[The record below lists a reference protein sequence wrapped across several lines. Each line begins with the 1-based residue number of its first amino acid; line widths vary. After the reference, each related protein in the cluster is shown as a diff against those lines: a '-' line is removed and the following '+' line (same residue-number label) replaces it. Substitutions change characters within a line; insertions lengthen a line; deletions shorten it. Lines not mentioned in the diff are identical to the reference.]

1 MIRWAVWL
9 RRDRSILF
17 ILVAYLVLSLAYS
30 VINPLHEATDELR
43 HYRFVRYL
51 VENRRLPIQ
60 GEEAC
65 RSQSH
70 HPPLFYVLGAVAT
83 AWVQADHPLCY
94 TPTSNPFW
102 AYRYGDVG
110 VDNKTQY
117 LHGADEA
124 FPWRGD
130 ALAAHIVR
138 GLNVLIG
145 SVVVWLTWATG
156 RVLWPDHPWLAWGAA
171 AFLAFNP
178 MFLYMAGAINNDIIA
193 ACSGA
198 AITYAGVCLLHDPA
212 GLSRKWGIWL
222 GLALGFALMSK
233 FNMAA
238 AALLIEAAVS
248 WVAWR
253 NKQGHLW
260 LEVNL
265 LIVGVT
271 FLAAGW
277 WFMRNY
283 LVYGDPTG
291 FQEVTELWGMRNPV
305 ESFGVAWSE
314 WSSVWSSLWG
324 RFGFGQIPLPQIVYD
339 VLWVITLFAAAGLLI
354 ELIPFWLLGT
364 HPPRHEAPR
373 TLALSASEGTH
384 HISLLYLVLT
394 ILLFAAVV
402 FAYMLVS
409 PAGSMGRFFFPGLP
423 AFTLLLMFGLSRA
436 LAFLIFLVKRASN
449 RYRPLVT
456 AHWSLLTVYCSLVT
470 TTAMLVFALVAL
482 LGYLQPAYA
491 RPRTFTTAEPIP
503 NPSYA
508 QFDFFANLRGYE
520 LSQTVLHPGEPLDI
534 NLYWEVT
541 GQPPGNYLLFVH
553 LVNDLGLT
561 VAQRDTH
568 PGLGNFPSSQW
579 QVGDHFVDSVRIYL
593 PETAYAPDTV
603 TVQIG
608 LYVPDGYRLGITD
621 EAGQGIGDA
630 LTLGTL
636 QITSLHEVVPNPQVH
651 NFNNEIL
658 LYGYEYS
665 GRDLTPGAVLDVTL
679 YWEAL
684 RDDLPQYTV
693 QVRLVDNQGHEY
705 AHADSRPAQNQRPTT
720 LWQSGE
726 QVIDVHQLHIPQ
738 AVAPNSYQIHVSLL
752 DEISGLRQNR
762 VAADGHWI
770 DNHLLLSPL
779 RISKP

>member
-1 MIRWAVWL
+1 MIRLAARL
-9 RRDRSILF
+9 RSDRSISF
-17 ILVAYLVLSLAYS
+17 ILAAYFVLSLAYS
-30 VINPLHEATDELR
+30 VINPLYEATDELR

-51 VENRRLPIQ
+51 VENGRLPVQ

-83 AWVQADHPLCY
+83 AWIQADHPLCY
-94 TPTSNPFW
+94 TPTGNPFW

-117 LHGADEA
+117 LHGADET
-124 FPWRGD
+124 FPWHGD

-145 SVVVWLTWATG
+145 AMVVWLTWATG
-156 RVLWPDHPWLAWGAA
+156 RVLWPDEPWLARGAA
-171 AFLAFNP
+171 AFVAFNP

-198 AITYAGVCLLHDPA
+198 AITYTGVCLLHEPA

-238 AALLIEAAVS
+238 AAFLIEAAVS

-253 NKQGHLW
+253 NKQWRLW

-265 LIVGVT
+265 LIAGVT
-271 FLAAGW
+271 FLVAGW
-277 WFMRNY
+277 WFIRNY

-291 FQEVTELWGMRNPV
+291 FQEVTELWGMRNPA
-305 ESFGVAWSE
+305 ESFSVAWSE

-339 VLWVITLFAAAGLLI
+339 LLWALTLFAAAGLLI
-354 ELIPFWLLGT
+354 ELISFWLPKT
-364 HPPRHEAPR
+364 HPSQPDKPR
-373 TLALSASEGTH
+373 TLALSTAEGTH
-384 HISLLYLVLT
+384 HVSLLYLFFTV
-394 ILLFAAVV
+394 LLFAAVV

-423 AFTLLLMFGLSRA
+423 AFTLLLMFGLTRS
-436 LAFLIFLVKRASN
+436 LVWLNKLLYLLKN
-449 RYRPLVT
+449 RQTPTVNRQPLT
-456 AHWSLLTVYCSLVT
+456 AYCSLFT
-470 TTAMLVFALVAL
+470 TTAMVTFALVVL

-491 RPRTFTTAEPIP
+491 RPRTFTTTDPIP

-508 QFDFFANLRGYE
+508 QFDFLANLRGYE

-553 LVNDLGLT
+553 LVNDLGLM

-579 QVGDHFVDSVRIYL
+579 QVGDQFVDSIRIYL

-608 LYVPDGYRLGITD
+608 LYAPDDYRLGITD
-621 EAGQGIGDA
+621 EAGQGLGDA

-636 QITSLHEVVPNPQVH
+636 QITSPREVVPNPQAH

-693 QVRLVDNQGHEY
+693 QVRLVDERGHEY
-705 AHADSRPAQNQRPTT
+705 AYADSRPAQNQRPTT

-738 AVAPNSYQIHVSLL
+738 DVAPNSYQIHVSLL
-752 DEISGLRQNR
+752 DETSGLRQNR

-770 DNHLLLSPL
+770 DNQLLLSPL

>member
-1 MIRWAVWL
+1 MV
-9 RRDRSILF
+9 F
-17 ILVAYLVLSLAYS
+17 ILLAFLLLSFSYS
-30 VINPLHEATDELR
+30 IINPLHEATDELR

-51 VENRRLPIQ
+51 VENGRLPVQ

-70 HPPLFYVLGAVAT
+70 HPPLFYALGALAT
-83 AWVQADHPLCY
+83 AWIEADHPLCY
-94 TPTSNPFW
+94 TPPANPFW

-110 VDNKTQY
+110 VDNKAQY

-138 GLNVLIG
+138 GVNVLIG
-145 SVVVWLTWATG
+145 AVVVWLTWATG
-156 RVLWPDHPWLAWGAA
+156 RVLWPEERWLAWGAA

-198 AITYAGVCLLHDPA
+198 AITYAGVRLLHDRA
-212 GLSRKWGIWL
+212 GLSRKWGVWL
-222 GLALGFALMSK
+222 GLAFGFALMSK

-253 NKQGHLW
+253 NKQGRLW

-265 LIVGVT
+265 LIAGVT
-271 FLAAGW
+271 FLVAGW
-277 WFMRNY
+277 WFVRNY

-291 FQEVTELWGMRNPV
+291 FQEVTELWGMRDPAQ
-305 ESFGVAWSE
+305 SFGVAWSE

-324 RFGFGQIPLPQIVYD
+324 RFGFGQIPLPQWVYD
-339 VLWVITLFAAAGLLI
+339 GLWGMTLVAAAGILI
-354 ELIPFWLLGT
+354 ELLSPSS
-364 HPPRHEAPR
+364 R
-373 TLALSASEGTH
+373 TPALSTVAGTH
-384 HISLLYLVLT
+384 HASRTTSHISLSYLILT
-394 ILLFAAVV
+394 IVLFAAVV

-436 LAFLIFLVKRASN
+436 AAFLTTLLKRVN
-449 RYRPLVT
+449 RKTESLVT
-456 AHWSLLTVYCSLVT
+456 SHWSLLTAHCSLLT
-470 TTAMLVFALVAL
+470 TLTMFTFALIAL
-482 LGYLQPAYA
+482 FGYLQPAYA
-491 RPRTFTTAEPIP
+491 RPRAFTPTTPIP
-503 NPSYA
+503 NPTHA
-508 QFDFFANLRGYE
+508 QFDSFVNLRGYE
-520 LSQTVLHPGEPLDI
+520 LSQTTLHPGEPLDI
-534 NLYWEVT
+534 DLYWEVN
-541 GQPPGNYLLFVH
+541 GQPPGDYLLFVH
-553 LVNDLGLT
+553 LMNDLGLL

-579 QVGDHFVDSVRIYL
+579 QVGDRFVDTIRIYL
-593 PETAYAPDTV
+593 PETAYAPDTL
-603 TVQIG
+603 TLQIG
-608 LYVPDGYRLGITD
+608 LYAPVEGYRLGITD
-621 EAGQGIGDA
+621 AAGQGLGDA
-630 LTLGTL
+630 LALATLRVTP
-636 QITSLHEVVPNPQVH
+636 SRADVPNPQAH

-665 GRDLTPGAVLDVTL
+665 GRDLTPGDTLTVTL

-684 RDDLPQYTV
+684 RDDLPPYTV
-693 QVRLVDNQGHEY
+693 QVRLVDAQGREY
-705 AHADSRPAQNQRPTT
+705 ARADSRPMQNQLPTT
-720 LWQSGE
+720 TWERGQHIL
-726 QVIDVHQLHIPQ
+726 DVHQLLISQ
-738 AVAPNSYQIHVSLL
+738 AISPNSYQIHFSLL
-752 DEISGLRQNR
+752 DETSGLRQNR

-779 RISKP
+779 RISEQ

>member
-1 MIRWAVWL
+1 MIRLAAWL
-9 RRDRSILF
+9 RRDRV
-17 ILVAYLVLSLAYS
+17 ILVILAAYLVLSLAYS

-51 VENRRLPIQ
+51 VENRRLPVQ

-70 HPPLFYVLGAVAT
+70 HPPLFYVLGAIAT

-94 TPTSNPFW
+94 TPANNPFW

-117 LHGADEA
+117 LHGADEM

-145 SVVVWLTWATG
+145 AVVVWLTWATG
-156 RVLWPDHPWLAWGAA
+156 QVIWPNEPWLARGAA

-198 AITYAGVCLLHDPA
+198 AITYAGVRLLHDST

-222 GLALGFALMSK
+222 GLAFGFALMSK

-238 AALLIEAAVS
+238 AALLIEAVVC

-253 NKQGHLW
+253 NRQGRLW

-265 LIVGVT
+265 LIASVT
-271 FLAAGW
+271 SLVAGW
-277 WFMRNY
+277 WFIRNY
-283 LVYGDPTG
+283 FVYGDPTG
-291 FQEVTELWGMRNPV
+291 FQEVTELWGVRNPA

-324 RFGFGQIPLPQIVYD
+324 RFGFGQIPLPQIVYEL
-339 VLWVITLFAAAGLLI
+339 LWGMTLFAAAGLLI
-354 ELIPFWLLGT
+354 EFIPLCFPKT
-364 HPPRHEAPR
+364 YHPQPNAPR
-373 TLALSASEGTH
+373 TTH
-384 HISLLYLVLT
+384 HISLLYLLLT

-423 AFTLLLMFGLSRA
+423 AFTLLLMFGLTRS
-436 LAFLIFLVKRASN
+436 LLWLSKLFYLLKN
-449 RYRPLVT
+449 RQSSIVNHQLLT
-456 AHWSLLTVYCSLVT
+456 AYCSLLTT
-470 TTAMLVFALVAL
+470 TGMLLLALVAL
-482 LGYLQPAYA
+482 FGYLQPAYA
-491 RPRTFTTAEPIP
+491 RPRTFTTSDPIP
-503 NPSYA
+503 NPNYA

-520 LSQTVLHPGEPLDI
+520 LSQTTLRPGEPLDI
-534 NLYWEVT
+534 DLYWEVT

-553 LVNDLGLT
+553 LVNDLGLM

-579 QVGDHFVDSVRIYL
+579 QRGDRFVDSIRIYL
-593 PETAYAPDTV
+593 PETTYAPDTI

-608 LYVPDGYRLGITD
+608 LYAPDGYRLGITD
-621 EAGQGIGDA
+621 ETGQGIGD
-630 LTLGTL
+630 TMMLGTL
-636 QITSLHEVVPNPQVH
+636 QITPRHEDIPNPQTH

-665 GRDLTPGAVLDVTL
+665 GRDLTPGDVLNVTL

-693 QVRLVDNQGHEY
+693 QVRLVDDQGHEY

-738 AVAPNSYQIHVSLL
+738 EVTPNSYQIHVSLL
-752 DEISGLRQNR
+752 DETSGLRQNR

-770 DNHLLLSPL
+770 DNQLRLSPL